1 MDKKINI
8 LTVIRHPVGGIRT
21 YLKYTYGHLSPER
34 YRFTVVTVK
43 NEEAEVI
50 RKDLA
55 RFDLKVIEVAG
66 RYCLLSLTYEVFLLL
81 RKEKFDVIHSQGFT
95 AGVLAVVANLFSRVK
110 HLITSHDVFRE
121 DQFASRSGF
130 LKKKCLEVVLE
141 RANIIQSVSHDA
153 QDNLVAYFPSLSRR
167 KDRLRVILNGI
178 STRDFSQKEPV
189 GSFNLRKKLGLK
201 DETVL
206 FGFLGRFMPQKGFVD
221 LIDAVEELS
230 KDREVSDRFK
240 VLAVNDGAFIREYK
254 AIIRKKG
261 LSDYFIFY
269 GFTPNVDQ
277 IMQELNAVVIPSL
290 WEACPL
296 LPMEAFVLG
305 CPVIASEC
313 IGLKEVVSGT
323 PAVIVKTKDAYSIA
337 EGLKKVIFNPAPIK
351 KAALE
356 YVEKAVDRFDVRRTA
371 EKLDHLFDELGAKN

>member
-21 YLKYTYGHLSPER
+21 YLKYTYGHLSPEK

-50 RKDLA
+50 SKDLA
-55 RFDLKVIEVAG
+55 RFDLKVIEVTG

-81 RKEKFDVIHSQGFT
+81 RREKFQIIHSQGFT
-95 AGVLAVVANLFSRVK
+95 AGVLAVIANPFSRVK

-121 DQFASRSGF
+121 DQFSSRFSF
-130 LKKKCLEVVLE
+130 LKKKCLEILLGN
-141 RANIIQSVSHDA
+141 ADIIQSVSHDA
-153 QDNLVAYFPSLSRR
+153 QENLIAYFPSLVR
-167 KDRLRVILNGI
+167 KVQLTVILNGI
-178 STRDFSQKEPV
+178 TTERLSRGGAYHS
-189 GSFNLRKKLGLK
+189 SLRSEIGLK
-201 DETVL
+201 DGVTL

-221 LIDAVEELS
+221 LIDAVEKLA
-230 KDREVSDRFK
+230 KDPEISGRFK
-240 VLAVNDGAFIREYK
+240 IIAVNDGAFIREYK
-254 AIIRKKG
+254 AIIREKG
-261 LSDYFIFY
+261 LSDYFVFY
-269 GFTPNVDQ
+269 GFIPNVDR
-277 IMQELNAVVIPSL
+277 IMEELDAVVIPSL

-351 KAALE
+351 KGALE
-356 YVEKAVDRFDVRRTA
+356 YVEKAIDRFDVRRTA
-371 EKLDHLFDELGAKN
+371 EKLDHLFDELSAGN